1 MSSTATN
8 DGVKLAYE
16 EHGEGEPLLFVQGLG
31 YDRHGFGPLPGLL
44 ASDDFRVVVFD
55 NRGVGD
61 SDVPEGPYSVEMLAA
76 DAVSVLDAAG
86 IESAHVL
93 GVSLGGF
100 VAQELALSYPD
111 RVRKLVLCSTAPG
124 SVPPS
129 YPMPERGLQAFA
141 QFPTLGREAGFRL
154 MVENSLG
161 DHGVRERPEL
171 VEEIFRY
178 RLERGPTLAGWQ
190 AQAYAGATFDAY
202 ERIPAIMAPTLVVQA
217 DADFVIDVRNAQLL
231 AERIPGARLEIIPD
245 RGHLVIW
252 EEGEMLAPMVREFL
266 RT

>member
-8 DGVKLAYE
+8 DGVRLAYE

-44 ASDDFRVVVFD
+44 ASDFRVVVFD

-178 RLERGPTLAGWQ
+178 RLERGPTLAGWVAQ
-190 AQAYAGATFDAY
+190 AQAGATFDAY

-231 AERIPGARLEIIPD
+231 AERIPDARLEIIPD

-266 RT
+266 QT

>member
-1 MSSTATN
+1 MTGIATN

-16 EHGEGEPLLFVQGLG
+16 EQGEGEPLLFVQGLG

-44 ASDDFRVVVFD
+44 AEDFRVLVFD

-61 SDVPEGPYSVEMLAA
+61 SDVPEGPYSVPMMAA
-76 DAVSVLDAAG
+76 DAIAVLDAAG

-100 VAQELALSYPD
+100 IAQELALSYPE
-111 RVRKLVLCSTAPG
+111 RLRKLVLVSTAPG

-129 YPMPERGLQAFA
+129 FPMPERGRQAFA
-141 QFPTLGREAGFRL
+141 LFPTLEREAGFRL

-161 DHGVRERPEL
+161 DHGVRERPAL
-171 VEEIFRY
+171 VEEILRY

-202 ERIPAIMAPTLVVQA
+202 ERIPAITAPTLVMQA
-217 DADFVIDVRNAQLL
+217 DDDCVIDVRNAHLL
-231 AERIPGARLEIIPD
+231 AERIPGARLEIVSD

-252 EEGEMLAPMVREFL
+252 EEGEMLAPVVREFL
-266 RT
+266 RS